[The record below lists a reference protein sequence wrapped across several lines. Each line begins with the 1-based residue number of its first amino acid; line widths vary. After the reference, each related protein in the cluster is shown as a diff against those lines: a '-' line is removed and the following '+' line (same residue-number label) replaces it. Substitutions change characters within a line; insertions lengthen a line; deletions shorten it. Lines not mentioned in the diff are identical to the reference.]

1 MSIET
6 TLVILFAIATGV
18 AITVR
23 WFRIPYTA
31 GLVLAGLLLGL
42 WHIVAPPHLTR
53 DLLFAVF
60 LPGLI
65 FEAAFNI
72 DVHAVRSSWRTISV
86 LAVPGVILAI
96 ALTGLGTAA
105 AMYGLDVGSHFSV
118 RDGLVFGAVV
128 AATDPIAVVALFKQL
143 RVPTRLA
150 TLIEGESLFNDGT
163 SIVLLALLLAYAI
176 GQESSWGHMALRFG
190 AVVGGGAVVGLVAGL
205 LASSLIS
212 HIDDAMIEITITVIA
227 AYGSFALAEQVGG
240 SGVIATA
247 VAGMLCSDHARR
259 TRMSPTTR
267 HAVNVFWEY
276 IAFALNSVV
285 FLLIGFEVHLPTLG
299 VAWLEI
305 GVVYL
310 IVLMA
315 RGIVVALATTALR
328 QTRERIS
335 ASWNAI
341 LVWGGLRG
349 ALSMVL
355 VLALP
360 VTLPNRDL
368 LITLT
373 FGIVLL
379 SILLQGLSM
388 QWLLTRVGVA
398 GSPQRDIAA
407 QRGNGHAASS

>member
-6 TLVILFAIATGV
+6 TLVILFAIATSV

-42 WHIVAPPHLTR
+42 WHVVAPPHLTR

-72 DVHAVRSSWRTISV
+72 DVLAVRSSWMTIGA
-86 LAVPGVILAI
+86 LAVPGVVMAI
-96 ALTGLGTAA
+96 ALTGIGTVA
-105 AMYGLDVGSHFSV
+105 AMHGLDAGLHFSV
-118 RDGLVFGAVV
+118 RDGLIFGAVV

-150 TLIEGESLFNDGT
+150 TLVEGESLFNDGT
-163 SIVLLALLLAYAI
+163 SIVLLALLLSYTA
-176 GQESSWGHMALRFG
+176 GQESSWGHMVLRFG
-190 AVVGGGAVVGLVAGL
+190 AVVGGGAVVGLAAGL
-205 LASSLIS
+205 LASYLIS

-227 AYGSFALAEQVGG
+227 AYGSFALAEQVDG
-240 SGVIATA
+240 SGVIAT
-247 VAGMLCSDHARR
+247 VVTGMLCGDHARR
-259 TRMSPTTR
+259 SHMSPTTQV
-267 HAVNVFWEY
+267 AVNVFWEY

-310 IVLMA
+310 VVLIA
-315 RGIVVALATTALR
+315 RGIVVALTTTALR
-328 QTRERIS
+328 RTRERMS
-335 ASWNAI
+335 PSWNAI
-341 LVWGGLRG
+341 LIWGGLRG

-360 VTLPNRDL
+360 STLPNRDL

-379 SILLQGLSM
+379 SILMQGLSM

-398 GSPQRDIAA
+398 GSYKTDVAA
-407 QRGNGHAASS
+407 QIENDRAALS